1 MVMVMVVVVAAD
13 VVVVVVLVV
22 LVYVWWSNS
31 VYWQFD
37 QADEWRQLPTMVAAF
52 QWRHLIVQ
60 CGLIGLVRLLVAF
73 KQQAVVPFTSTTL
86 TSFNSLRVRC

>member
-1 MVMVMVVVVAAD
+1 MKHRASD
-13 VVVVVVLVV
+13 GDGYGSGCGSGCGGGCGTGIK
-22 LVYVWWSNS
+22 LVYGWWSNS

-37 QADEWRQLPTMVAAF
+37 QADEWSQLPTKVAAF

-73 KQQAVVPFTSTTL
+73 KQQAVVPFTL
-86 TSFNSLRVRC
+86 NVDVI

>member
-13 VVVVVVLVV
+13 VVVVLVLVAL
-22 LVYVWWSNS
+22 LVYGWWSNS

-37 QADEWRQLPTMVAAF
+37 QADEWSQLPTKVVAF

-73 KQQAVVPFTSTTL
+73 KQQFL
-86 TSFNSLRVRC
+86 LL